1 LNNANYRANA
11 RPMTSM
17 RLQKFLSE
25 AGVCSRRR
33 AEQHILAGR
42 ICVNGQVADQLGTRV
57 DPSFDRVELD
67 GRPVETPG
75 RMIYV
80 ALNKPPGVVTSC
92 SQPGERIVLDLIDLP
107 GRIYPI
113 GRLDKDSSGLLL
125 LTNDGRLHH
134 RLSHPS
140 FDHEKEYL
148 VSVAQPISD
157 GALRKLSEGLPIIG
171 GRTRPAKIHR
181 ISETRFHIVLME
193 GKNRQIR
200 RMVGQVGS
208 RVVGLKRIRI
218 DHIRLGKL
226 KEGSWRFLTEKET
239 SALLE
244 SALDPQ
250 RPPG

>member
-1 LNNANYRANA
+1 
-11 RPMTSM
+11 MTLI

-25 AGVCSRRR
+25 AGVCSRRK
-33 AEQHILAGR
+33 AEQHIQAGR
-42 ICVNGQVADQLGTRV
+42 VRVNGQVVTLLGTRV
-57 DPSFDRVELD
+57 DPGLDRIELD
-67 GRPVETPG
+67 GAPVRSSGQT
-75 RMIYV
+75 IYII
-80 ALNKPPGVVTSC
+80 LNKPKGIVTSC

-107 GRIYPI
+107 GRVYPI

-148 VSVAQPISD
+148 VTVAHPISD
-157 GALRKLSEGLPIIG
+157 STLRKLSAGMPLLG
-171 GRTRPAKIHR
+171 SRTRPARIRR
-181 ISETRFHIVLME
+181 ISETRFEIVLME

-200 RMVGQVGS
+200 RMVGRVGS

-218 DHIRLGKL
+218 GNIRLGKL

-239 SALLE
+239 SELLQSTLQTRRGAGDE
-244 SALDPQ
+244 QPLSQ
-250 RPPG
+250 KSG